1 MDTKGQVEMMPAF
14 TVNDEGEITHVFNS
28 DVLTVPVGSNA
39 ALANQPDATRNTL
52 IEPDMESSHD

>member
-1 MDTKGQVEMMPAF
+1 MLPAF

-39 ALANQPDATRNTL
+39 TLANQPDATRNTL